1 MQLRVWATNLGLA
14 SGEPMVCHGAKFP
27 TLAALPP
34 GDYRRCNHDLCN
46 YDPYSDSLTGL
57 RSQHN
62 MTVLWRI
69 PTPSSARLSPTTA
82 LSRSLAGAGWVWF
95 IRPRT
100 RGSIATS
107 P

>member
-46 YDPYSDSLTGL
+46 YDPYSDALTGL

-62 MTVLWRI
+62 MTVLWRT
-69 PTPSSARLSPTTA
+69 PTPSSARPSLTTA
-82 LSRSLAGAGWVWF
+82 LSQSSVAGVWVWS
-95 IRPRT
+95 IKPRT
-100 RGSIATS
+100 ASLVASRL
-107 P
+107 